1 MRSEVTR
8 LQVADRAERLAAL
21 RLAQDDVMDAGSV
34 AELVES
40 EAEAFS
46 VEVDARRLTVLVCGF
61 VVIATNPRAKSF
73 RRWWTWATAA

>member
-21 RLAQDDVMDAGSV
+21 RLAQDDVMDAGRV

-46 VEVDARRLTVLVCGF
+46 VEVALAD
-61 VVIATNPRAKSF
+61 
-73 RRWWTWATAA
+73 